1 MTEQHDAAFRY
12 GDEVVDEIVRR
23 CNDPASGG
31 RMIDNIITNTMLPAI
46 SLEIL
51 NRSLIG
57 EEITEAEVGV
67 VEQDFVYAVR

>member
-1 MTEQHDAAFRY
+1 
-12 GDEVVDEIVRR
+12 VRR

-31 RMIDNIITNTMLPAI
+31 RMVDNIITNTMLPAI

-57 EEITEAEVGV
+57 QEITAAEVGV
-67 VEQDFVYAVR
+67 TGGEFTYAVH